1 MGLLRVRTVAAGNA
15 IMVLTGAALLGL
27 FYFLSLYEQVI
38 LHYGAITAGLSQLPF
53 ASALIAAADAAA
65 PLIAR
70 RGSKTVLSAG
80 LVLLAGGLV
89 WFGRNHNGLSINGQA
104 TWPPNLVPLIYPGA
118 GIGITIS

>member
-27 FYFLSLYEQVI
+27 FYFLSPYEQVI

-53 ASALIAAADAAA
+53 ALALIAAAAA